1 MAKSEKA
8 TREYR
13 RARREAILAETRA
26 DMIRAK
32 AIGEKADRIYY
43 EAMRKRIPIPA

>member
-1 MAKSEKA
+1 MAISKT

-26 DMIRAK
+26 DMERAK
-32 AIGEKADRIYY
+32 AIGDKADRIYDA
-43 EAMRKRIPIPA
+43 AMRRRVPIPA